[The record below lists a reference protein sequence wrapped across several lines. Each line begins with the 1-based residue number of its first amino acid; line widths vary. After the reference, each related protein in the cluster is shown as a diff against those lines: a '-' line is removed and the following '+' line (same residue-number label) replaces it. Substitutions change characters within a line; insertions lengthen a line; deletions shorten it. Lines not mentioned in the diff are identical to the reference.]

1 MVETTDNQR
10 ERELIDSSPFDN
22 DIHHLTPY
30 PTNPDHLAKL
40 LEFRSIL
47 QNSGSD
53 LYMQNL
59 KWCTDLQLVRFLI
72 ARKYVIKDAYDL
84 MVTAFTWRS
93 SRPTND
99 VEQTD
104 GWADKMGNEAS
115 TGECVLSLLYK
126 EDEQSKRFVDF
137 REIEE
142 VWNDKIN

>member
-115 TGECVLSLLYK
+115 TGEYYCIV
-126 EDEQSKRFVDF
+126 
-137 REIEE
+137 
-142 VWNDKIN
+142 